1 MVKII
6 NKETLKDMRVKQNRA
21 DTVAIF
27 QGSAKSN
34 KSDSTP
40 KTHGLDVIVPM
51 KNTAYVGSEGY
62 IKLWNEIEDL
72 QKKFNAAQAPST
84 AELEALLGKLFI
96 DLTRRTQEAGDL
108 TSLIATEITDLN
120 APETINTKY
129 LYDYVG
135 KMGLIAAANDSVNLI
150 EQKLGAT
157 DSFDLEIY
165 AVGWKDSLKNMLF
178 NSIHEMQ
185 KVNKAAVDA
194 DTDNRNKAIIGEIV
208 GATFVASQKQAADT
222 TSGATFD
229 VLMYNTIRKGIK
241 KLRGLKDPQTD
252 RKITAGQISLL
263 CNSVDTWD
271 LQRVLGG
278 QLTTGGA
285 NGTLTT
291 QNLQA
296 LPIQNIIEY
305 DQGITNGKEYGK
317 KPLEFPGVTA
327 GKCYLFVPKEYAFVV
342 NKRPLTME
350 TGKGSVLE
358 LSTEERSWY
367 RVFAAYLKDFLG
379 SSFAGTALGAGYGA
393 IVEISLPSDS

>member
-1 MVKII
+1 MVKVI
-6 NKETLKDMRVKQNRA
+6 NKETFNEMKVKQNRA

-34 KSDSTP
+34 KSDTVAR
-40 KTHGLDVIVPM
+40 THGFSVIVPM
-51 KNTAYVGSEGY
+51 KNINYVGSEGY
-62 IKLWNEIEDL
+62 IKLWNEIEGL
-72 QKKFNAAQAPST
+72 QKKMNAAQAPSA
-84 AELEALLGKLFI
+84 AELEALVGKVFI
-96 DLTRRTQEAGDL
+96 DLTRRVQEAGDL
-108 TSLIATEITDLN
+108 TSLFVTEITDLN

-150 EQKLGAT
+150 EQKLGTT

-185 KVNKAAVDA
+185 KVNKAAVDS
-194 DTDNRNKAIIGEIV
+194 DTDRRNAAIIGEIV
-208 GATFVASQKQAADT
+208 GATFVASQKQAADA

-229 VLMYNTIRKGIK
+229 SKMYNTIRKGIK
-241 KLRGLKDPQTD
+241 KLRGLKDPQID
-252 RKITAGQISLL
+252 RLIAAGQISLL
-263 CNSVDTWD
+263 CNSVNTWD

-278 QLTTGGA
+278 QLTTGGT
-285 NGTLTT
+285 NGILTS
-291 QNLQA
+291 QNMQA

-305 DQGITNGKEYGK
+305 DQGITDGKAYGK
-317 KPLEFPGVTA
+317 DTLSFPGVTA
-327 GKCYLFVPKEYAFVV
+327 GKCYIFVPKTYAFVV

-367 RVFAAYLKDFLG
+367 RVFKAYLKDFLG
-379 SSFAGTALGAGYGA
+379 SSFAGTALGAGYGT
-393 IVEISLPSDS
+393 IIEITLPTE